1 MHILEL
7 YRINSRYCYVSCVRT
22 ARRRSIKLRF
32 LRQTKFICTVLT
44 TTFSRAVT
52 TLPIR
57 VFLGANKSWEPKR
70 ERRAKIY
77 VKRSE
82 KRKKDWEKRQTRR
95 KGKIERNFLVR
106 SYRIVATE
114 ARKIAR
120 IAQNATRTAY
130 ILRDRV
136 DYEKYISRPFVS
148 SILCRIY
155 EARSFGR
162 ERVIGKLSTA
172 RHVVKKEDVKAAAI
186 EKMTGDREGETRL
199 KNISYE
205 LHNSTL
211 ATIDHSYILPF
222 PLPKYRKRKR
232 KSIFSWRLTS
242 TSTDMYYYHHDA
254 RARSWNTLPPR
265 EWKIKVSTFSE
276 RSACHYVLLHLFA
289 SFSRVDVFSY
299 TSVWL

>member
-1 MHILEL
+1 MFHACAQREGVPLNFDFFGKQSL
-7 YRINSRYCYVSCVRT
+7 FAPCLQQRSR
-22 ARRRSIKLRF
+22 
-32 LRQTKFICTVLT
+32 
-44 TTFSRAVT
+44 RAVT

-57 VFLGANKSWEPKR
+57 VFLGANKSWESKR
-70 ERRAKIY
+70 ERRAEIY

-82 KRKKDWEKRQTRR
+82 KRKKDWEKRRTCR

-120 IAQNATRTAY
+120 IAQNATGTAY

-136 DYEKYISRPFVS
+136 DYKKYISRLFVS

-162 ERVIGKLSTA
+162 GRVIGKLSTA

-199 KNISYE
+199 KDISCE
-205 LHNSTL
+205 VHNSTL

-232 KSIFSWRLTS
+232 KSIFSWRLTL

-254 RARSWNTLPPR
+254 RRRSWNTLPPR

-276 RSACHYVLLHLFA
+276 WSACHGFHYVLLHLFA